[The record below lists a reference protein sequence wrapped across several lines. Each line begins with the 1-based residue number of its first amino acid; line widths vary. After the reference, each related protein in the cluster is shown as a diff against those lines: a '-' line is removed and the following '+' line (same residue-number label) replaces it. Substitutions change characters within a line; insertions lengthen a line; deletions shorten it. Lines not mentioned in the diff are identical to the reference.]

1 MPDAGCRNLASGIR
15 QFVSPAPFCSA
26 LANRTPS
33 GGHWASNPSAQI
45 FMPRLLFLNRELAGY
60 AWDLNVERTTI
71 GRREANTL
79 PIPDE
84 TVSGEHC
91 EILVF
96 GAEVIVRERG
106 STNGT
111 FVGATKVVGQLPAKD
126 RDVLR
131 FGSVE
136 ARLEFEPDASDGSTD
151 LTAIW
156 LHSQLKRQ
164 PQSGRGAPLA
174 VKATIKL
181 PLERLPP
188 PPRSR
193 RRPSDHWMRDIAVP
207 AGILLLA
214 IAALLAL
221 WFGQ

>member
-1 MPDAGCRNLASGIR
+1 
-15 QFVSPAPFCSA
+15 
-26 LANRTPS
+26 
-33 GGHWASNPSAQI
+33 
-45 FMPRLLFLNRELAGY
+45 MPRLFFLNRDLAGH
-60 AWDLNVERTTI
+60 AWDLTVQRTTI
-71 GRREANTL
+71 GRRETNTL
-79 PIPDE
+79 PIPDP

-96 GAEVIVRERG
+96 GTEVIVRERG

-111 FVGATKVVGQLPAKD
+111 FVGPTKVVGQLPAKEG
-126 RDVLR
+126 DVLR

-136 ARLEFEPDASDGSTD
+136 ARLEFEPDTSDGSTD
-151 LTAIW
+151 LTAVW
-156 LHSQLKRQ
+156 LHSQLTRQ
-164 PQSGRGAPLA
+164 RQQGRGAAPV

-193 RRPSDHWMRDIAVP
+193 RRTSEHWMRDVAVP

-214 IAALLAL
+214 LAALLAL
-221 WFGQ
+221 WLAQ